1 MWIIIDYVIKTVI
14 MVVKGKKE
22 NVMIVI
28 YEKCNKSSWNVT
40 NKKLSVSNDVSNK
53 YWINQ

>member
-1 MWIIIDYVIKTVI
+1 MQNTITLNGINCNNAPKLWIVINYVIKTVI

-28 YEKCNKSSWNVT
+28 YEKM
-40 NKKLSVSNDVSNK
+40 
-53 YWINQ
+53 